1 MMRIMFDAISVTNE
15 TSYVPRS
22 GPDDGEGEEH
32 EAGHGDGDSERVE
45 GRGSPHVTPNA
56 NKRPAQGSPFGKKKK
71 TYRDQLMKRLVDTY
85 EKKVQSSKNSA
96 TSHAVD
102 HVRDEIGAMLEQVIN
117 DGAEEGSDE
126 HYYATQLL
134 KKKENRDVFV
144 TLVLLCS
151 SAEINMSISSD
162 EDASQDES
170 GTDEDFMVAYIAM
183 ELMGSTNSVAKNKE
197 VVPDVLVMTGI

>member
-1 MMRIMFDAISVTNE
+1 MSSSNCYHLMFQAMPGCISFKSAVLEHEDMMRIMFDAISVTNE
-15 TSYVPRS
+15 TSYVPGS

-56 NKRPAQGSPFGKKKK
+56 NKRPAEGSPSGKKKK

-85 EKKVQSSKNSA
+85 EKKAQSSKNLA

-144 TLVLLCS
+144 TLKTPNGRLNWLRR
-151 SAEINMSISSD
+151 AW
-162 EDASQDES
+162 EDRK
-170 GTDEDFMVAYIAM
+170 I
-183 ELMGSTNSVAKNKE
+183 
-197 VVPDVLVMTGI
+197 